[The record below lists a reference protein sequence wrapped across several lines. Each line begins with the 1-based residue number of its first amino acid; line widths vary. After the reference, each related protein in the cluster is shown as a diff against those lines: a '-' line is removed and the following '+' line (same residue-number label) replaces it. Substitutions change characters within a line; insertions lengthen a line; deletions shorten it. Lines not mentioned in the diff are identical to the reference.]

1 MHKTVVRDAV
11 HGNIEL
17 SALEE
22 KIVDSKE
29 MQRLRFVRQ
38 LSTAYLVYPSAQHSR
53 FEHSLGAM
61 HLSGVLAKKLE
72 FDKQEAQLLRLAAL
86 LHDVGHGAFAHDTD
100 ELILQRTGKLHEER
114 GIEMVASGQIGKE
127 IEKSGLELED
137 LFSVMEGKGS
147 GGMLTSDLGADRID
161 YLLRD
166 AYFTG
171 VSYSLID
178 AERLMDS
185 VVFRKGEVMITEKG
199 RLAAESLLI
208 SRHFMFNA
216 VYYHPTVRISKQM
229 LKTSVSNALK
239 EGKIGLDDVALG
251 TDYALLEKLASFSPL
266 AQRIFERRLYKKAVV
281 VDAHSSSFYEKFL
294 SSKKAESEIDH
305 ALESAGFA
313 KGEFAVC
320 MPESSAKKFSVKMEK
335 ADGEVEELAKTSP
348 LIRALQQPSDAGK
361 LIVACHE
368 KQVHKAQKALARLLK
383 LQT

>member
-17 SALEE
+17 SPLEE
-22 KIVDSKE
+22 KIVDSKL
-29 MQRLRFVRQ
+29 MQRLRFIRQ

-61 HLSGVLAKKLE
+61 HLSGVLARKLE
-72 FDKQEAQLLRLAAL
+72 FTQEETQMLRLTAL

-100 ELILQRTGKLHEER
+100 EIILERTGKLHEER
-114 GIEMVASGQIGKE
+114 GIDLVANGEIGRE
-127 IEKSGLELED
+127 IEKASLQLDD
-137 LFSVMEGKGS
+137 LFEVMKGKGS
-147 GGMLTSDLGADRID
+147 GGMLSSDLGADRID

-216 VYYHPTVRISKQM
+216 VYYHPAVRISKQM
-229 LKTSVSNALK
+229 LKMAVIKALE
-239 EGKIGLDDVALG
+239 EGKIRLEDVALG
-251 TDYALLEKLASFSPL
+251 TDYALLEKLSSFSPL

-281 VDAHSSSFYEKFL
+281 VDAHSNSFYEKFF
-294 SSKKAESEIDH
+294 SSKKAEKEIVGE
-305 ALESAGFA
+305 LEKAGL
-313 KGEFAVC
+313 KEGEFVVC
-320 MPESSAKKFSVKMEK
+320 MPESSAKKFSVKLEK
-335 ADGEVEELAKTSP
+335 PDGGVEELARTSA

-361 LIVACHE
+361 LIVACEE
-368 KQVHKAQKALARLLK
+368 KNKHKAHEALARLLK
-383 LQT
+383 L